1 MKRRIRSQI
10 LQSTL
15 YRSSQL
21 LTLSDRR
28 KVFAVIVLQIIF
40 GLLDLIGV
48 GLIGVLGAI
57 AISGVGARDTGNRVG
72 QLLELLGLD
81 NFPLQTQALILGTS
95 AALLLVGKT
104 IFSIYFTKRTI
115 FFLSRRGAQI
125 STNLLS
131 KLFSKSLL
139 TINSQSG
146 NQLVYSVTGG
156 VNSVV
161 VGVMGNF
168 VTIVSD
174 LSLLLVLTIGLFAVD
189 PMVAGS
195 SLLLF
200 SSIGFILYSL
210 MHKNAESLGTN
221 QSILQI
227 SSNEKIFE
235 IINAYREV
243 VVKNRRNYYAREIG
257 AQRLQLADI
266 SAELSFLPNIS
277 KYTVEIAVVVG
288 ALLISVF
295 QFLRFDASHAAAVL
309 GIFMAASTRI
319 APAVL
324 RIQQGAVSIKSAI
337 GIANPTLK
345 LIDDLEKNST
355 THLWNSSV
363 QPLDTSHIGFKPRV
377 RVDQVSFKY
386 PNKEVAALSNISF
399 EVVEGETLGIV
410 GTSGAGKTTLIDVML
425 GILPIEQGF
434 ISISGL
440 IPGRAIE
447 EWPGAISYVPQDV
460 MISNGTIR
468 SNVSMGFS
476 PDEFNDDLIWQALRL
491 ASLEDFVA
499 SLPDGLNQIVGDR
512 GSQLSGGQRQRLG
525 IARAMFTKPKLIV
538 LDEATSSLDSQ
549 TELDFSDSIN
559 AIKGE
564 VTIVIVAHRLSTIR
578 ECDNVIYMKQGEI
591 RAKGSFDHVRNSVPE
606 FNEQAKL
613 MGL

>member
-1 MKRRIRSQI
+1 MKRRIRSRI

-95 AALLLVGKT
+95 AALLLIGKT

-168 VTIVSD
+168 VTIISD
-174 LSLLLVLTIGLFAVD
+174 LSLLLVLTIGLFVVD

-355 THLWNSSV
+355 TNLWNSSV

-440 IPGRAIE
+440 TPSRAIE

-525 IARAMFTKPKLIV
+525 IARAMFTKPNLIV
-538 LDEATSSLDSQ
+538 LDEATSSLDSK

-559 AIKGE
+559 AIKGQ

-591 RAKGSFDHVRNSVPE
+591 RANGSFDYVRNSVPE